1 MRYLQHREY
10 MACLI
15 MGDTG
20 LCHRLRRK
28 TSDDALARAEEVV
41 EVVPRGELTLK
52 ASPIRCRYS
61 TLPARKR
68 KLASRRRFLPRA
80 LANILS
86 KCLAACCAA
95 EYDLRPAGALSV
107 RRGLT
112 VYEKETE

>member
-1 MRYLQHREY
+1 

-52 ASPIRCRYS
+52 G
-61 TLPARKR
+61 
-68 KLASRRRFLPRA
+68 LAHPVPVFNPTGM
-80 LANILS
+80 
-86 KCLAACCAA
+86 K
-95 EYDLRPAGALSV
+95 
-107 RRGLT
+107 T
-112 VYEKETE
+112 